1 MNQLETR
8 KEFEDDDI
16 DLMEIV
22 RTLLKHKYVIGVITL
37 VFTVVTVIGGITYN
51 KLNTYSTVTIGFN
64 YPEIE
69 VGKNPDGSI
78 FYPENI
84 ISPTIITNVYDINK
98 GTLKNKKKEDFR
110 KSIEINGII
119 PKAIQNK
126 IENALKNGEKVAY
139 TPTNY
144 KISTDENR
152 SILMEL
158 IDKSIADY
166 LEKYKPN
173 NQVAKIEGVENYDYA
188 DIYRI
193 FNERITVLDQKLN
206 QQESKNYVSNVLNFS
221 FDELRINLQTL
232 KNVELQDFY
241 SYYLVNGYTKDA
253 ETKVIRTKNLIND
266 LELKKEILDEK
277 IAVMKAIIKEFRADN
292 RQMVVPTLGEFGIK
306 LEAEDTHYAK
316 LLDEYLKLENDSREI
331 DYQIKLAQEELKKIA
346 TPSEKEKEILAK
358 KQIDVITKL
367 NEIIEKYNRI
377 NEEYINSKYSEMIK
391 IVIPVTEETEG
402 KSVVIYLG
410 IGIVLGGVLGILVAF
425 LKEFKKNYNFR
436 FGKQKNS

>member
-8 KEFEDDDI
+8 REFEDDDI

-37 VFTVVTVIGGITYN
+37 VFTVVTVIGGIIYN
-51 KLNTYSTVTIGFN
+51 KLNTHSTVTIGFN

-98 GTLKNKKKEDFR
+98 GALKNKKKEDFR

-139 TPTNY
+139 TPINY

-152 SILMEL
+152 DILMEL

-173 NQVAKIEGVENYDYA
+173 NQVALVENLDNYDYA

-193 FNERITVLDQKLN
+193 LNEKINILN
-206 QQESKNYVSNVLNFS
+206 NNIEQQEKKNYVSNTLNFS
-221 FDELRINLQTL
+221 FDELKSNLQIL
-232 KNVELQDFY
+232 QNVELQDFY
-241 SYYLVNGYTKDA
+241 SYYLVNGFTKD
-253 ETKVIRTKNLIND
+253 EVNKIIRTKNLIND
-266 LELKKEILDEK
+266 LQLKKEILDEK
-277 IAVMKAIIKEFRADN
+277 ANVLRGMLKEFRTDN

-306 LEAEDTHYAK
+306 LEAEDTHYTK
-316 LLDEYLKLENDSREI
+316 LLDEYLKLEDSAKETV
-331 DYQIKLAQEELKKIA
+331 YQIRLAQEELKKIE
-346 TPSEKEKEILAK
+346 TPSESEREILIK
-358 KQIDVITKL
+358 KQVDVITKL
-367 NEIIEKYNRI
+367 NEIIKKYNKI

-410 IGIVLGGVLGILVAF
+410 IGVILGGVLGVLVAF

-436 FGKQKNS
+436 FGK

>member
-8 KEFEDDDI
+8 REFEDDDI

-37 VFTVVTVIGGITYN
+37 VFTVVTVIGGIIYN
-51 KLNTYSTVTIGFN
+51 KLNTHSTVTIGFN
-64 YPEIE
+64 YPEME

-98 GTLKNKKKEDFR
+98 GALKNKKKEDFR

-173 NQVAKIEGVENYDYA
+173 NQVALVENLDNYDYA

-193 FNERITVLDQKLN
+193 LNEKINILN
-206 QQESKNYVSNVLNFS
+206 NNIEQQEKKNYVSNTLNFS
-221 FDELRINLQTL
+221 FDELKSNLQTL
-232 KNVELQDFY
+232 QNVELQDFY
-241 SYYLVNGYTKDA
+241 SYYLVNGFTKD
-253 ETKVIRTKNLIND
+253 EVTKIIRTKNLIND
-266 LELKKEILDEK
+266 LQLKKEILDEK
-277 IAVMKAIIKEFRADN
+277 ANVLKGMLKEFRADN

-306 LEAEDTHYAK
+306 LNTENEHYTK
-316 LLDEYLKLENDSREI
+316 LLDEYLKLEDSAKETV
-331 DYQIKLAQEELKKIA
+331 YQIRLAQEELKKIE
-346 TPSEKEKEILAK
+346 TPSESEREILIK
-358 KQIDVITKL
+358 KQVDVITKL
-367 NEIIEKYNRI
+367 NEIIKKYNKI

-410 IGIVLGGVLGILVAF
+410 IGVILGGILGVLVAF

-436 FGKQKNS
+436 FGK

>member
-8 KEFEDDDI
+8 REFEDDDI

-37 VFTVVTVIGGITYN
+37 VFTVVTVIGGIIYN
-51 KLNTYSTVTIGFN
+51 KLNTHSTVTIGFN

-98 GTLKNKKKEDFR
+98 GALKNKKKEDFR

-173 NQVAKIEGVENYDYA
+173 NQVALVENLDNYDYA

-193 FNERITVLDQKLN
+193 LNEKINILN
-206 QQESKNYVSNVLNFS
+206 NNIEQQEKKNYVSNTLNFS
-221 FDELRINLQTL
+221 FDELKSNLQTL
-232 KNVELQDFY
+232 QNVELQDFY
-241 SYYLVNGYTKDA
+241 SYYLVNGFTKD
-253 ETKVIRTKNLIND
+253 EVTKIIRTKNLIND
-266 LELKKEILDEK
+266 LQLKKEILDEK
-277 IAVMKAIIKEFRADN
+277 ANVLKGMLKEFRADN

-306 LEAEDTHYAK
+306 LNTENEHYTK
-316 LLDEYLKLENDSREI
+316 LLDEYLKLEDSAKETV
-331 DYQIKLAQEELKKIA
+331 YQIRLAQEELKKIE
-346 TPSEKEKEILAK
+346 TPSESEREILIK
-358 KQIDVITKL
+358 KQVDVITKL
-367 NEIIEKYNRI
+367 NEIIKKYNKI

-410 IGIVLGGVLGILVAF
+410 IGVILGGVLGVLVAF

-436 FGKQKNS
+436 FGK

>member
-8 KEFEDDDI
+8 REFEDDDI

-37 VFTVVTVIGGITYN
+37 VFTVVTVIGGIIYN
-51 KLNTYSTVTIGFN
+51 KLNTHSTVTIGFN

-98 GTLKNKKKEDFR
+98 GALKNKKKEDFR

-173 NQVAKIEGVENYDYA
+173 NQVALVENLDNYDYA

-193 FNERITVLDQKLN
+193 LNEKINILN
-206 QQESKNYVSNVLNFS
+206 NNIEQQEKKNYVSNTLNFS
-221 FDELRINLQTL
+221 FDELKSNLQTL
-232 KNVELQDFY
+232 QNVELQDFY
-241 SYYLVNGYTKDA
+241 SYYLVNGFTKD
-253 ETKVIRTKNLIND
+253 EVTKIIRTKNLIND
-266 LELKKEILDEK
+266 LQLKKEILDEK
-277 IAVMKAIIKEFRADN
+277 ANVLKGMLKEFRADN

-306 LEAEDTHYAK
+306 LNTENEHYTK
-316 LLDEYLKLENDSREI
+316 LLDEYLKLEDSAKETV
-331 DYQIKLAQEELKKIA
+331 YQIRLAQEELKKIE
-346 TPSEKEKEILAK
+346 TPSESEREILIK
-358 KQIDVITKL
+358 KQVDVITKL
-367 NEIIEKYNRI
+367 NEIIKKYNKI

-410 IGIVLGGVLGILVAF
+410 IGVILGGILGVLVAF

-436 FGKQKNS
+436 FGK

>member
-8 KEFEDDDI
+8 REFEDDDI

-51 KLNTYSTVTIGFN
+51 KLNTHSTVTIGFN

-126 IENALKNGEKVAY
+126 IENALKNGEKIAY

-152 SILMEL
+152 DILMEL

-173 NQVAKIEGVENYDYA
+173 NQVALVENLDNYDYA

-193 FNERITVLDQKLN
+193 LNEKINILN
-206 QQESKNYVSNVLNFS
+206 NNIEQQEKKNYVSNTLNFS
-221 FDELRINLQTL
+221 FDELKSNLQIL
-232 KNVELQDFY
+232 QNVELQDFY
-241 SYYLVNGYTKDA
+241 SYYLVNGFTKD
-253 ETKVIRTKNLIND
+253 EVNKIIRTKNLIND
-266 LELKKEILDEK
+266 LQLKKEILDEK
-277 IAVMKAIIKEFRADN
+277 ANVLRGMLKEFRTDN

-306 LEAEDTHYAK
+306 LEAEDTHYTK
-316 LLDEYLKLENDSREI
+316 LLDEYLKLEDSAKETL
-331 DYQIKLAQEELKKIA
+331 YQIRLAQEELKKIE
-346 TPSEKEKEILAK
+346 TPSESEREILIK
-358 KQIDVITKL
+358 KQVDVITKL
-367 NEIIEKYNRI
+367 NEIIKKYNKI

-402 KSVVIYLG
+402 KFVVIYLG
-410 IGIVLGGVLGILVAF
+410 IGVILGGVLGVLVAF

-436 FGKQKNS
+436 FGK

>member
-8 KEFEDDDI
+8 REFEDDDI

-51 KLNTYSTVTIGFN
+51 KLNTHSTVTIGFN

-98 GTLKNKKKEDFR
+98 GALKNKKKEDFR

-173 NQVAKIEGVENYDYA
+173 NQVALVENLDNYDYA

-193 FNERITVLDQKLN
+193 LNEKINILN
-206 QQESKNYVSNVLNFS
+206 NNIGQQEKKNYVSNTLNFS
-221 FDELRINLQTL
+221 FDELKSNLQTL
-232 KNVELQDFY
+232 QNVELQDFY
-241 SYYLVNGYTKDA
+241 SYYLVNGFTKD
-253 ETKVIRTKNLIND
+253 EVTKIIRTKNLIND
-266 LELKKEILDEK
+266 LQLKKEILDEK
-277 IAVMKAIIKEFRADN
+277 ANVLKGMLKEFRADN

-306 LEAEDTHYAK
+306 LNTENEHYTK
-316 LLDEYLKLENDSREI
+316 LLDEYLKLEDSAKETV
-331 DYQIKLAQEELKKIA
+331 YQIRLAQEELKKIE
-346 TPSEKEKEILAK
+346 TPSESEREILIK
-358 KQIDVITKL
+358 KQVDVITKL
-367 NEIIEKYNRI
+367 NEIIKKYNKI

-410 IGIVLGGVLGILVAF
+410 IGVILGGVLGVLVAF

-436 FGKQKNS
+436 FGK

>member
-8 KEFEDDDI
+8 REFEDDDI

-51 KLNTYSTVTIGFN
+51 KLNTHSTVTIGFN

-152 SILMEL
+152 NILMEL

-173 NQVAKIEGVENYDYA
+173 NQVALVENLDNYDYA

-193 FNERITVLDQKLN
+193 LNEKINILN
-206 QQESKNYVSNVLNFS
+206 NNIEQQEKKNYVSNTLNFS
-221 FDELRINLQTL
+221 FDELKSNLQTL
-232 KNVELQDFY
+232 QNVELQDFY
-241 SYYLVNGYTKDA
+241 SYYLVNGFTKD
-253 ETKVIRTKNLIND
+253 EVTKIIRTKNLIND
-266 LELKKEILDEK
+266 LQLKKEILDEK
-277 IAVMKAIIKEFRADN
+277 ANVLKGMLKEFRADN

-306 LEAEDTHYAK
+306 LNTENEHYTK
-316 LLDEYLKLENDSREI
+316 LLDEYLKLEDSAKETV
-331 DYQIKLAQEELKKIA
+331 YQIRLAQEELKKIE
-346 TPSEKEKEILAK
+346 TPSESEREILIK
-358 KQIDVITKL
+358 KQVDVITKL
-367 NEIIEKYNRI
+367 NEIIKKYNKI

-410 IGIVLGGVLGILVAF
+410 IGVILGGVLGVLVAF

-436 FGKQKNS
+436 FGK